1 MTALLVKI
9 QVTDRNGVVR
19 EIESAGDV
27 VLMEVLRDLPYG
39 VAAVCGGMLLCG
51 TCHVYLCAQD
61 AGRFALPS
69 NEESLLLESIDCRQ
83 PTSRLSCQLYVTP
96 EFGDFGLTIA
106 PGG

>member
-1 MTALLVKI
+1 VKI
-9 QVTDRNGVVR
+9 QITDRNGVVR
-19 EIESAGDV
+19 EIESPGDV
-27 VLMEVLRDLPYG
+27 VLMEVLRELPYG

-61 AGRFALPS
+61 VNRFASPF
-69 NEESLLLESIDCRQ
+69 NEELQLLESIECRQ
-83 PTSRLSCQLYVTP
+83 PTSRLSCQLYITP